1 MKGRGTRTAA
11 PGTDRGRDAESVG
24 TDRPG
29 SRDPDRDAEVAGTDR
44 PAATDR
50 GRRRRAEILD
60 AAEAL
65 FVASGFHAVSVD
77 DLGAAA
83 GITGPG
89 LYRHFPSKDA
99 LLMAVLDRIW
109 ERLAPAVALAES
121 APAEQALDTLLRAHL
136 ELALDRP
143 AALELLLRELPHL
156 PEEYRLLARRNHRR
170 YVEVWVRALIGL
182 HDHLDTEEA
191 RVLALGVHG
200 LLDSTTLR
208 SRSAPPSLDREARA
222 RLLDAAARR
231 VLDVSAA
238 S

>member
-1 MKGRGTRTAA
+1 MKGRGTRTGAGNRGPGRAPDVDAPAA
-11 PGTDRGRDAESVG
+11 TPAPDVDA
-24 TDRPG
+24 
-29 SRDPDRDAEVAGTDR
+29 
-44 PAATDR
+44 PAATPAPLPATDR
-50 GRRRRAEILD
+50 GRRRRAELLD

-65 FVASGFHAVSVD
+65 FLAQGFHAVSVD

-109 ERLAPAVALAES
+109 ERLAPAVHRAES
-121 APAEQALDTLLRAHL
+121 APAEQALETLLAAHL

-156 PEEYRLLARRNHRR
+156 PDEYRRLARRNHQR
-170 YVEVWVRALIGL
+170 YVAVWVRALTDL
-182 HDHLDTEEA
+182 HGELGEEQA

-208 SRSAPPSLDREARA
+208 SRSAPPALDRQARSG
-222 RLLDAAARR
+222 LLDAAARR
-231 VLDVSAA
+231 VLDLAPVG
-238 S
+238 

>member
-1 MKGRGTRTAA
+1 MKGRGTRTPA
-11 PGTDRGRDAESVG
+11 PGEDRGRDVEVVDA
-24 TDRPG
+24 DRP
-29 SRDPDRDAEVAGTDR
+29 P
-44 PAATDR
+44 ATDR

-60 AAEAL
+60 AAEEL
-65 FVASGFHAVSVD
+65 FLASGFHAVSVD

-109 ERLAPAVALAES
+109 ERLAPAVAQAES
-121 APAEQALDTLLRAHL
+121 AAADQALDTLLSAHL

-156 PEEYRLLARRNHRR
+156 PEEYRGLARRNHQR
-170 YVEVWVRALIGL
+170 YVEAWVRALMGL
-182 HDHLDTEEA
+182 HHHLGVEEA

-200 LLDSTTLR
+200 LLDSMTLR
-208 SRSAPPSLDREARA
+208 SRSAPPALERDARA

-231 VLDVSAA
+231 VLEVSAA